1 MLKKKKKKKN
11 NLENQ
16 MPFAASLSTQ
26 MIKVSLILDRDEL
39 QYTTVFHRAMKF
51 LKYL

>member
-1 MLKKKKKKKN
+1 MLKKKKKK

-26 MIKVSLILDRDEL
+26 MIRVSLILDRDEL
-39 QYTTVFHRAMKF
+39 QYTTNVFHRAMKF